1 VTNARLYSLRR
12 GVCVLFLLSTHCSK
26 IDASYHFYANVCDEN
41 KIIIVNNIV
50 NNSKA
55 IAK

>member
-1 VTNARLYSLRR
+1 MQGIYFLRR
-12 GVCVLFLLSTHCSK
+12 DVCVIFLLSTPCSK
-26 IDASYHFYANVCDEN
+26 IDASHHCYANVCDEN

-55 IAK
+55 VAK